1 MSPTWRKL
9 SRDAHDPDS
18 ANWKNK
24 NTGSSTSSLTPVSST
39 ALGVDTKP
47 PKCRSKSGGYF
58 KTQKTHYP
66 RTSFLSFWRK
76 LAKWPHSLKF
86 LATFL
91 VFLLKNSS
99 KSALGRGGGAGGL
112 WRTATN
118 LATLKQEKTLPHQA
132 AFLFF
137 WRKIDTASKKFW
149 RKFAFFSDRIHQS
162 SPFVAGAGSCRHKS
176 VYWATVLMV
185 VYKSVAS

>member
-99 KSALGRGGGAGGL
+99 KSALGRGGGRGGV
-112 WRTATN
+112 
-118 LATLKQEKTLPHQA
+118 
-132 AFLFF
+132 
-137 WRKIDTASKKFW
+137 
-149 RKFAFFSDRIHQS
+149 
-162 SPFVAGAGSCRHKS
+162 VAYRHKS
-176 VYWATVLMV
+176 GYFETRKNTAPPSSLPFFLAENRHCLKKVLA
-185 VYKSVAS
+185 KIRLFLR